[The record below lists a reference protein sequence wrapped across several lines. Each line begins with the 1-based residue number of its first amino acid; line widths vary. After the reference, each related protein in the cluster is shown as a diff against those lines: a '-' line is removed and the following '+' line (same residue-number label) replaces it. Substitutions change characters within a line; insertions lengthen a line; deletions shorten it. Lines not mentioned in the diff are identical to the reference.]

1 MTHFHGLDDLREWLK
16 SQGFR
21 VSQDM
26 LPRDNDCNW
35 YAYRR
40 SEIPARE
47 CECNEGKPMQIVV
60 RPHLF
65 RHASAPTPSGAW
77 ESCEVD
83 VTGEANGIWWKLQAY
98 SLKPEELRERLGDIE
113 AALVA
118 AWNAIPVPDN
128 VELSGHQ
135 RPARKDEK

>member
-1 MTHFHGLDDLREWLK
+1 MTTFHGLDDLREWLE

-21 VSQDM
+21 VSQYYM
-26 LPRDNDCNW
+26 QRENGCNW

-40 SEIPARE
+40 SELPARE
-47 CECNEGKPMQIVV
+47 CECNDGKPMQIAV

-83 VTGEANGIWWKLQAY
+83 VTGEANGIWWKLAAY
-98 SLKPEELRERLGDIE
+98 NLKPEELRERLPDIE
-113 AALVA
+113 AALIA
-118 AWNAIPVPDN
+118 AWNALKEPT
-128 VELSGHQ
+128 
-135 RPARKDEK
+135 